1 MACPHVLVRYM
12 TEPKRDFREMKDL
25 CEASYY
31 RHFSNVIYF
40 KITFLNLL
48 HYVELYLCHAAQ

>member
-1 MACPHVLVRYM
+1 
-12 TEPKRDFREMKDL
+12 MKDL

-31 RHFSNVIYF
+31 RHLSNVIYS

>member
-1 MACPHVLVRYM
+1 
-12 TEPKRDFREMKDL
+12 MKDL

-31 RHFSNVIYF
+31 RHLSNVIYF

-48 HYVELYLCHAAQ
+48 HYVELYLCHAAQLEKSSSICQKRGELFLFLF